1 MRDVLTRG
9 VLRLR
14 SVRAALVVAGLAGIA
29 LCFSPLLSAPGI
41 ESALVLGL
49 LLPPFAGAIG
59 ARVVDAARAS
69 RAPTPASTIVG
80 DGLSASLLVLALPV
94 VLLVLDLVRVPTC
107 APVEGLVFLAL
118 GPGVSVVLSALVGA
132 ALAIAIPRRR
142 WATTLAVLVPFVAA
156 GVELWGFYATPA
168 IYAYGHF
175 FGYFPGTIYDPDI
188 AVTATYVSFRLLSA
202 IWILALLGA
211 IGSTWDPDTHRASF
225 EVTKRRWRLALT
237 ALALVA
243 LAFGGWAS
251 GPALGHRSDAESIAE
266 ALGRTVE
273 GARCDVV
280 VPREMPGADAQRLAD
295 DCDFRVRRVEGI
307 LGVRHPRR
315 VTAFFFR
322 TSEEKRA
329 LMGASNTY
337 IAKPWRDE
345 VYLQVGEWPHP
356 VLFHEIVHVVAGNVG
371 VGPFRIAGGLGGILP
386 SPAIIEG
393 TAVAVAWDA
402 REGLTPH
409 QWARAML
416 EVDLAPEMTS
426 VDGLGFL
433 LQPASRAY
441 VASGSFVRWLLDTR
455 GNAALR
461 RLYTTGDW
469 ELALGQSLADAEAD
483 WHRFLLEE
491 VELPDEARALAQLRF
506 ERPGIFGQIC
516 PHQIANMRAELGAD
530 LAAGD
535 DVAALGRCHDILE
548 LDDGQASI
556 RATMVGAL
564 ARLGRR
570 DRADAELRALE
581 GPPAAATPILSHA
594 RQELADA
601 LWRRGQRDQARDLYR
616 ALLDEP
622 MAEDD
627 ARQIEVRLLAIEMG
641 GAGEEALREL
651 LVPRRDRQNDPAVQ
665 LSEIAR
671 LERVRDDGLAAYLE
685 GRQLLFRQRFDLALP
700 RLLEARRRGLPTQG
714 TRVEARRM
722 EAIARFGVGELG
734 PSAQLWREILQ
745 DDASSEGQR
754 VEARDWLARVRMSA
768 G

>member
-1 MRDVLTRG
+1 LSRG
-9 VLRLR
+9 ILRLR
-14 SVRAALVVAGLAGIA
+14 SVRAALVVAAVAGVA
-29 LCFSPLLSAPGI
+29 LCFSPLLGAPGI

-69 RAPTPASTIVG
+69 GERGRASSIVA
-80 DGLSASLLVLALPV
+80 DALSAALLVLGVPV
-94 VLLVLDLVRVPTC
+94 ALLVLDLVRVPTC
-107 APVEGLVFLAL
+107 APIEGLVFLAL
-118 GPGVSVVLSALVGA
+118 GPGFAVVLCALVGV
-132 ALAIAIPRRR
+132 LIGIAIPRPRL
-142 WATTLAVLVPFVAA
+142 ATTLAVLVPFGAA

-188 AVTATYVSFRLLSA
+188 AVTTSYVSFRAISA
-202 IWILALLGA
+202 VWILALLA
-211 IGSTWDPDTHRASF
+211 TIASVWDPETHRAAF
-225 EVTKRRWRLALT
+225 EITRARWRLALT
-237 ALALVA
+237 ALALAA
-243 LAFGGWAS
+243 LAFAGWAN
-251 GPALGHRSDAESIAE
+251 GPALGHRSDADSIE
-266 ALGRTVE
+266 EVLGRRIE
-273 GARCDVV
+273 GERCDVV
-280 VPREMPGADAQRLAD
+280 VPREMPRADARRLAD

-322 TSEEKRA
+322 SSEEKRA

-371 VGPFRIAGGLGGILP
+371 VGPFRIAGGLGGIWP

-416 EVDLAPEMTS
+416 ELDLAPPMTS
-426 VDGLGFL
+426 VEGLGFL
-433 LQPASRAY
+433 LQPAGRAY

-461 RLYTTGDW
+461 QLYATGDW
-469 ELALGQSLADAEAD
+469 EAALGRPLADAEAD
-483 WHRFLLEE
+483 WHRFLREE
-491 VELPDEARALAQLRF
+491 VDLPEEARALAQLRF

-516 PHQIANMRAELGAD
+516 PHQIANLRIELGGD

-535 DVAALGRCHDILE
+535 DVAALERCHEILE
-548 LDDGQASI
+548 LDEGQAPI

-570 DRADAELRALE
+570 EGADEQLRTLE
-581 GPPAAATPILSHA
+581 GPPSAATPILAAA

-601 LWRRGQRDQARDLYR
+601 LWRRGQREAARDIYH
-616 ALLDEP
+616 ALLEEP
-622 MAEDD
+622 MSEDG
-627 ARQIEVRLLAIEMG
+627 ARQIEVRVVAIEMG
-641 GAGEEALREL
+641 GAGERALREL
-651 LVPRRDRQNDPAVQ
+651 LAPRRDRQNDPAVQ

-671 LERVRDDGLAAYLE
+671 LDRARHDGLAGYLE
-685 GRQLLFRQRFDLALP
+685 GRQLLFRQRYELALP
-700 RLLEARRRGLPTQG
+700 RLVDARGRGLPTDRM
-714 TRVEARRM
+714 RVEARRM
-722 EAIARFGVGELG
+722 EAIARFGADDLEG
-734 PSAQLWREILQ
+734 SRRLWREIVR
-745 DDASSEGQR
+745 DESSSEGQR
-754 VEARDWLARVRMSA
+754 VEARDWLARVRA
-768 G
+768 RNP